1 MIRQTSGT
9 LLARVHVTGMNLLT
23 MMLAGHSLGPAGL
36 GGISLVVLGITLL
49 MLPAAFIGGGALV
62 HQVPR
67 TRLSA
72 LLWPA
77 HACAVLGALAGWA
90 LLLVVPLVPAGTGP
104 HVAAL
109 ALLQAMYTVHL
120 GIILGRGRI
129 GWHNLIT
136 ALQGTVLL
144 LVFALGL
151 RSGPGSLMDYILA
164 SYVAFG
170 ITLGL
175 SAWAVLR
182 LHRQDGV
189 RGHADLRGLLR
200 QGWWVTGANALQLV
214 NYRFAYTLVE
224 GYRGMASLGIYSIGN
239 QLAESAWLLPR
250 SLGMVLLSQVS
261 NEEQHAE
268 RIRLALLALKIS
280 LAAAAGMLLLLVL
293 LPGPVYALAFG
304 KDVTGLRPILLLLV
318 PGILAMA
325 ASQAFSHYFSGIG
338 RNRSNMLAS
347 GCGMLVTLGMG
358 PWAVARWGMHGAAA
372 TASLS
377 YMAGTLLQF
386 GVFLRTTQ
394 APLTGFLPNGEDLRR
409 ARSLLARSL
418 GRGR

>member
-1 MIRQTSGT
+1 MIRQATGT

-23 MMLAGHSLGPAGL
+23 MMLAGHNLGIAGL

-49 MLPAAFIGGGALV
+49 MLPASFIGGGAMV
-62 HQVPR
+62 HHVPR
-67 TRLSA
+67 ARLRT

-77 HACAVLGALAGWA
+77 HACAGIGALAGWG
-90 LLLVVPLVPAGTGP
+90 LLSTVPLVPAGTEA

-109 ALLQAMYTVHL
+109 AFMQAMYTAHL

-144 LVFALGL
+144 LVFALRLHYGA
-151 RSGPGSLMDYILA
+151 RSLMDYLFA

-170 ITLGL
+170 ITLML
-175 SAWAVLR
+175 SAWAVHR
-182 LHRQDGV
+182 LHRHDGAQQAV
-189 RGHADLRGLLR
+189 DMRALLR
-200 QGWWVTGANALQLV
+200 QGWWVTGANTLQLV
-214 NYRFAYTLVE
+214 NYRFAYTLVDSF
-224 GYRGMASLGIYSIGN
+224 RGMAALGVYSIGN
-239 QLAESAWLLPR
+239 QLAESAWLVPR

-261 NEEQHAE
+261 NEDREAE
-268 RIRLALLALKIS
+268 RTRLALLALKLS
-280 LAAAAGMLLLLVL
+280 LSAATAMLLILVL
-293 LPGPVYALAFG
+293 LPGSVYSLAFG
-304 KDVTGLRPILLLLV
+304 KDVTGLRPILLLLF

-347 GCGMLVTLGMG
+347 GLGMLVTLGIG
-358 PWAVARWGMHGAAA
+358 PWAVGRWGLHGAAA

-377 YMAGTLLQF
+377 YLCGTAIQF
-386 GVFLRTTQ
+386 GVFLRATR
-394 APLTGFLPNGEDLRR
+394 APLSAFLPHRADLQR
-409 ARSLLARSL
+409 ARALL
-418 GRGR
+418 GRMSGRA